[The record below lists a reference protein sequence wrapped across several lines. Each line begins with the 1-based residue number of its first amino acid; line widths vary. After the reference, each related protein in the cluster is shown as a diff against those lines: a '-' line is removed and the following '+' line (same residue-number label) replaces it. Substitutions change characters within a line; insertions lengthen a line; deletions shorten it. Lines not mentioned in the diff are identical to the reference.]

1 MTNTYIQRAHALRA
15 KKYNCAQSVA
25 CTFSEEVGLE
35 EELLFQIM
43 EGFGGGMG
51 GHEATCGAL
60 SGAVAVISM
69 LTSRGR
75 IEANT
80 KALTYERVSS
90 LVRRF
95 KERARSLVCREIL
108 GEDDGKVLLGCED
121 CIDGAV
127 ILVSEFL
134 AEIRK

>member
-1 MTNTYIQRAHALRA
+1 
-15 KKYNCAQSVA
+15 VA

-35 EELLFQIM
+35 EKLLFQIM

-60 SGAVAVISM
+60 SGAVVVISM
-69 LTSRGR
+69 LTSKGR

-95 KERARSLVCREIL
+95 KERAQSLVCREIL
-108 GEDDGKVLLGCED
+108 GEDDGKVLLDCED